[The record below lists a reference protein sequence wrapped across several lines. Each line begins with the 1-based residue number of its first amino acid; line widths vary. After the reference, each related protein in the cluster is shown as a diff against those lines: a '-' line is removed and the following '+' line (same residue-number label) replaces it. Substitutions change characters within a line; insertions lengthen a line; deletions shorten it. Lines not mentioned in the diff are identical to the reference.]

1 MKCVSITNQF
11 TSVKRSEADLIV
23 DSNVDSHLNLE
34 TEKRDKGPR
43 YGGSAMFDQFT
54 TALGTL
60 ERTVDVRRTR
70 DGTLK
75 FNKTSKAVEEF
86 FKDVFCDPHE
96 NSAHFFRL
104 ARRTY
109 EKDLLSIRCDIKSL
123 MKRCIDLEE
132 QNALWES
139 RYSDAK
145 RDYRVLKH
153 AANNAVG
160 VEYEYPPHLPSR
172 NKFFRRRLKNLF
184 TLKSGRPKR
193 NTSRNIF
200 SGCPLYFACLNECIM
215 INVTTYCLFISVLLN
230 VYVVL
235 AEILNEEMF

>member
-86 FKDVFCDPHE
+86 F
-96 NSAHFFRL
+96 
-104 ARRTY
+104 
-109 EKDLLSIRCDIKSL
+109 
-123 MKRCIDLEE
+123 
-132 QNALWES
+132 
-139 RYSDAK
+139 
-145 RDYRVLKH
+145 
-153 AANNAVG
+153 
-160 VEYEYPPHLPSR
+160 
-172 NKFFRRRLKNLF
+172 
-184 TLKSGRPKR
+184 
-193 NTSRNIF
+193 
-200 SGCPLYFACLNECIM
+200 
-215 INVTTYCLFISVLLN
+215 
-230 VYVVL
+230 
-235 AEILNEEMF
+235 